1 MIMNKVFLAAAVVVL
16 MALSGCARP
25 VHKDPVA
32 LGGSKSDATVRIGIV
47 WNPDREIPE
56 TTPGAALALAE
67 AKCRAWGY
75 EGAEAFGGVEQ
86 KCVNEFFNGYGM
98 QCVQM
103 QAVAEF
109 QCLGGAPSPLKPASA
124 AKNVQP

>member
-1 MIMNKVFLAAAVVVL
+1 MAAL

-103 QAVAEF
+103 QAVAEY
-109 QCLGGAPSPLKPASA
+109 QCLGGASVPGKPASA
-124 AKNVQP
+124 AGNAQP

>member
-1 MIMNKVFLAAAVVVL
+1 MNKFFIVTAMVALT
-16 MALSGCARP
+16 ALSGCARP

-103 QAVAEF
+103 QAVAEY
-109 QCLGGAPSPLKPASA
+109 QCLGGAPARQKPASA
-124 AKNVQP
+124 AGNAQP